1 MVRVETPRRGWQE
14 FDDGGRTYLRTR
26 LPDPHPPS
34 PPFVVAREVG
44 GRYRVRDVLA
54 SGELTVLLRADD
66 LRLNRPVVLK
76 ALRNDLDAADTP
88 EAQEALTAAV
98 RRARHVVQTER
109 RLLVRLRN
117 AGCNAVPVPVDY
129 LYDRNPSL
137 PAAHPGLDPFLAATE
152 PYLVLML
159 LPGKT
164 LEDALADD
172 FPDGLAERRALRM
185 ILPVVR
191 VLAELHAPWRL
202 ATGRTWHC
210 VYQDLKPANLMLDEP
225 GRLTLLDFGGC
236 QVVVDGVP
244 VLEGSCTPGYAP
256 PEGAGAGPARV
267 LLPCA
272 DVYTI
277 GATLHQMLTGIDPRE
292 FGPGGPDLKALPSGV
307 SPGLKAL
314 LARCLAPKPSQRP
327 ADARPVAD
335 AIAGLL
341 A

>member
-1 MVRVETPRRGWQE
+1 MVRAETPSRGWQE
-14 FDDGGRTYLRTR
+14 FDDGGRAFLRTR

-66 LRLNRPVVLK
+66 LRLNRPVALK
-76 ALRNDLDAADTP
+76 ALRNDLDPADTP
-88 EAQEALTAAV
+88 EALEGLTAAV
-98 RRARHVVQTER
+98 RHARHVVQTER

-129 LYDRNPSL
+129 VYDRNPALAS
-137 PAAHPGLDPFLAATE
+137 AHPGIAPFLAATE
-152 PYLVLML
+152 PYLVLTL
-159 LPGKT
+159 LPGRT
-164 LEDALADD
+164 LESALEDD

-191 VLAELHAPWRL
+191 TLAELHAPWRP

-210 VYQDLKPANLMLDEP
+210 VYQDLKPANLMLDDLD
-225 GRLTLLDFGGC
+225 RLTLLDFGGC
-236 QVVVDGVP
+236 QVVVDGAP
-244 VLEGSCTPGYAP
+244 VLAGSCTPGYAP
-256 PEGAGAGPARV
+256 PECDGHGPARV

-277 GATLHQMLTGIDPRE
+277 GTTLYQMLTGNDPRE
-292 FGPGGPDLKALPSGV
+292 FAAEVPDLKALPPGS
-307 SPGLKAL
+307 SPA
-314 LARCLAPKPSQRP
+314 
-327 ADARPVAD
+327 
-335 AIAGLL
+335 
-341 A
+341 